1 MTGSFKKIPAAAC
14 CGCVALLLFA
24 AGCSETKPVDTRA
37 ADESMIRDLDAQWS
51 KTAGAR
57 DVDGSV
63 AYYSDDATLM
73 PPNAPAATG
82 KQAIHDAWAAMLA
95 PGVSVS
101 WQISK
106 IEVARAGDL
115 AYVVGAYSLTQ
126 KDARGRTMT
135 DQGKL
140 VEVWKK
146 QTDAKWRVVA
156 DIYNS
161 DLPAAK
167 PREKEKAAKAK
178 KPSHGKKTHRSRAR

>member
-1 MTGSFKKIPAAAC
+1 
-14 CGCVALLLFA
+14 
-24 AGCSETKPVDTRA
+24 
-37 ADESMIRDLDAQWS
+37 
-51 KTAGAR
+51 
-57 DVDGSV
+57 
-63 AYYSDDATLM
+63 
-73 PPNAPAATG
+73 
-82 KQAIHDAWAAMLA
+82 MLA

-101 WQISK
+101 WQINK